1 MVVNEEQYW
10 ELVQFIDNSDEE
22 ILGFEMEDFEESD
35 FPDVC
40 QILRRLQG
48 DVCAQVNFKVFLCPD
63 CGRLHGLFEVI
74 KEDN

>member
-10 ELVQFIDNSDEE
+10 NLVQFIDNSNEK
-22 ILGFEMEDFEESD
+22 ILEFEMEEFEESD
-35 FPDVC
+35 FPDAC

-48 DVCAQVNFKVFLCPD
+48 DVYAEVNFKVFLCPD